1 MAPPPSHPHPHLTP
15 PPPAAQVPGATW
27 TYLSAAAGTALGAY
41 TGTTPL
47 IIAAES
53 AVGIKE
59 GGRTGLVA
67 VTVAACFGISMLLA
81 PLLQVGSRGGR
92 PAGSRGGGGWVG
104 RCVCV
109 EGGEAGA

>member
-1 MAPPPSHPHPHLTP
+1 VVAYTLVMIFDIGGAMFGLGNL
-15 PPPAAQVPGATW
+15 AGLLRDGAVPGAIY
-27 TYLSAAAGTALGAY
+27 TYLAAAAGTALGAV

-67 VTVAACFGISMLLA
+67 VTVAACFALSIFLA
-81 PLLQVGSRGGR
+81 PLLQVRGR
-92 PAGSRGGGGWVG
+92 PVL
-104 RCVCV
+104 CVRPSIC
-109 EGGEAGA
+109 